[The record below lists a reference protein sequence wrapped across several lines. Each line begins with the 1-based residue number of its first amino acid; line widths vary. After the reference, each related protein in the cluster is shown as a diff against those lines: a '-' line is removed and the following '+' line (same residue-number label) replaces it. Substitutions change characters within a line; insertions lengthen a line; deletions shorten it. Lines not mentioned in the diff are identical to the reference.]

1 MEQLGDRGGGAPR
14 LGCYTYSRTQ
24 ERMRYQT
31 SFGRDGP
38 ALGEGRSYRM
48 QGPYRETPSVR
59 RSPASPRGTG
69 ASGPHQGAPT
79 PPRRSRQPR
88 PQRSLGPAMMGMVQ
102 FTCSLLSWDSNPPPE
117 LPASVEIPGPGVAD
131 AHPPGHPSNHHVL
144 PSATTGGGQVSS
156 ELWC

>member
-1 MEQLGDRGGGAPR
+1 MGTEVGGAPG

-24 ERMRYQT
+24 ERMQYPQT

-38 ALGEGRSYRM
+38 ALGEGRSCRV

-59 RSPASPRGTG
+59 RSPASPHSTG

-102 FTCSLLSWDSNPPPE
+102 FTCSLLSWDSNPPSA
-117 LPASVEIPGPGVAD
+117 LPTSVEIPSPGAAD
-131 AHPPGHPSNHHVL
+131 VCPPGHPSNHHVL
-144 PSATTGGGQVSS
+144 LSATTGGGHVSP